1 MSGVLSTFK
10 TLRKGARP
18 NGCSP
23 AAASTEIKKLLAVV
37 QLGNRAT
44 RREAERNLIK
54 IQRARSA
61 A

>member
-10 TLRKGARP
+10 TLRKGALP

-23 AAASTEIKKLLAVV
+23 AAASTEIKKLLAAV

-44 RREAERNLIK
+44 RREAERNLFK
-54 IQRARSA
+54 IQRVRSA
-61 A
+61 T